1 MKRLATMYMFSILAV
16 ACGADSPTAPA
27 RLPRAAAPNT
37 STSPN
42 TSASQ
47 NTPLAYRLVGFISD
61 ASGAPIQGARVEA
74 LDSDGN
80 RVSHCD
86 SDENG
91 NYALEGLPSGDT
103 YTVVVNKDG
112 YFPWL
117 GIFNVFRDRL
127 WNIVLQR

>member
-1 MKRLATMYMFSILAV
+1 MRRGFTHRPGAATAGGCAEHLHLTQHFRFAEH
-16 ACGADSPTAPA
+16 
-27 RLPRAAAPNT
+27 
-37 STSPN
+37 
-42 TSASQ
+42 
-47 NTPLAYRLVGFISD
+47 PLLYRLVGFISD